1 MCPMTLQINN
11 FNVVWL
17 FLFEPVETVMIF
29 FPPAFFFHEYSQFT
43 GQQGKGEA
51 IPFPLY
57 DFHSLHE
64 HLDISQEITT
74 GRSPLHIANT
84 SR

>member
-1 MCPMTLQINN
+1 MCPMTLQINK

-17 FLFEPVETVMIF
+17 FLFEPVETLMIF
-29 FPPAFFFHEYSQFT
+29 FLPVFFTNIHNSQD
-43 GQQGKGEA
+43 GRGRGEA

-57 DFHSLHE
+57 YFHLLHE
-64 HLDISQEITT
+64 HLDISQAITT
-74 GRSPLHIANT
+74 GSSPLHIANT